1 MQTEFATIFF
11 VFCPPIK
18 KILFKKEVLFMFLA
32 KEDGMLHAAGMAFFT
47 LVSVVLTIP
56 FIFYAK
62 DIAESVRVIAGRKT
76 IDEGKSQ

>member
-1 MQTEFATIFF
+1 
-11 VFCPPIK
+11 
-18 KILFKKEVLFMFLA
+18 MFLA

-47 LVSVVLTIP
+47 LVSVALTIP